1 MKLLITGGCGF
12 IGSVLCRLLLEKR
25 EHQVTVIDNGVRSMA
40 RPPEGIAHLVHDVRL
55 LTAKDIDNLSPDV
68 VVHLAARCSVPEG
81 EASKEDYIVTN
92 VFGTF
97 SLAAAMS
104 KARSAAHF
112 IYAGSSAQPS
122 SPEQPAASWY
132 GWSKDVAEQA
142 ARRILPADR
151 FTCLRLFN
159 VAGGAYGIRES
170 ASPNGR
176 LIPNAISAIRN
187 STPFNL
193 RGDGSAVRDFVHV
206 LDVAQ
211 AFLAAIEKR
220 PSGTFEIGSGT
231 GTTTKDVVQ
240 RVAKLL
246 HRNVQVVEDGS
257 TAYAEEDRT
266 VADVSGAKE
275 HLGWQSSKT
284 LDACIMSSLEG

>member
-1 MKLLITGGCGF
+1 MRLIVTGGCGF

-25 EHQVTVIDNGVRSMA
+25 EHQITVIDNGVRPMA

-97 SLAAAMS
+97 SLATAMF
-104 KARSAAHF
+104 KARSGAHF
-112 IYAGSSAQPS
+112 IYAGSSAQPP
-122 SPEQPAASWY
+122 SPERSAASWY
-132 GWSKDVAEQA
+132 GWTKDVAEQA
-142 ARRILPADR
+142 ARRILPTDR

-170 ASPNGR
+170 AGPTGR
-176 LIPNAISAIRN
+176 LIPNVISAIRN

-206 LDVAQ
+206 LDVAE
-211 AFLAAIEKR
+211 AFRAAIERR
-220 PSGTFEIGSGT
+220 PPGTFEIGSGT
-231 GTTTKDVVQ
+231 GTTTKDVIQ

-246 HRNVQVVEDGS
+246 RRHVQVVENGS
-257 TAYAEEDRT
+257 MAYAEESRT
-266 VADVSGAKE
+266 VADVNGAKE
-275 HLGWQSSKT
+275 HLGWQASKT
-284 LDACIMSSLEG
+284 LEACIMSALEA